1 MSSYLLRRLLQA
13 VPTLFGI
20 TLISF
25 LLMLATPG
33 DPIALITFRS
43 TDLTAEDLE
52 RTRRQLGLDQPALTQ
67 YAVWLIGNDWTMIDV
82 DGDGTGDIAGTRRGL
97 LRGDLG
103 NSIQQRRPVMDLLV
117 ERVPATLQLTVP
129 ALLLG
134 YLVGVPLGIA
144 ASISKRVWVDQ
155 TARLVSV
162 LGIAL
167 PSFWLALILIIIFGV
182 SLKWLP
188 ISGMRDL
195 NNPNASALDN
205 LRYMIMPVTVL
216 SMGTIAT
223 ISRFT
228 RTKMLEVMGEDY
240 IRTARAK
247 GLNLRTIWWRHAFRN
262 ALLPIVTFLGPALGF
277 LLGGAVIIE
286 TIFSWPGMGRLITNA
301 MFARDYPVV
310 MGSVIFSAVLYIFG
324 LLVSDIL
331 YSVVDPRIRLK

>member
-1 MSSYLLRRLLQA
+1 

-155 TARLVSV
+155 AARLVSV

-247 GLNLRTIWWRHAFRN
+247 GLNQRTIWWRHAFRN

>member
-144 ASISKRVWVDQ
+144 ASISKRAWVDQ
-155 TARLVSV
+155 AARLVSV

-247 GLNLRTIWWRHAFRN
+247 GLNQRTIWWRHAFRN

>member
-1 MSSYLLRRLLQA
+1 
-13 VPTLFGI
+13 
-20 TLISF
+20 
-25 LLMLATPG
+25 
-33 DPIALITFRS
+33 
-43 TDLTAEDLE
+43 
-52 RTRRQLGLDQPALTQ
+52 
-67 YAVWLIGNDWTMIDV
+67 
-82 DGDGTGDIAGTRRGL
+82 
-97 LRGDLG
+97 
-103 NSIQQRRPVMDLLV
+103 
-117 ERVPATLQLTVP
+117 
-129 ALLLG
+129 
-134 YLVGVPLGIA
+134 
-144 ASISKRVWVDQ
+144 
-155 TARLVSV
+155 
-162 LGIAL
+162 
-167 PSFWLALILIIIFGV
+167 
-182 SLKWLP
+182 
-188 ISGMRDL
+188 MRDL

-247 GLNLRTIWWRHAFRN
+247 GLNQRTIWWRHAFRN

>member
-1 MSSYLLRRLLQA
+1 

-155 TARLVSV
+155 AARLVSV

-182 SLKWLP
+182 ALKWLP

-247 GLNLRTIWWRHAFRN
+247 GLNQRTIWWRHAFRN